1 MYILLLGPPRQ
12 NSFFFRKLLEIID
25 NLFIIIFRHKKY
37 NYIKFFNNFST
48 FDAQENKKSFRCQ
61 IWHQSVNVDTFG
73 VNIDTWHLWHLT
85 LFWHFFVDTLTPV
98 SILTLF
104 YWHFWHGVNFDTL
117 VFDTFDTFW
126 HLSSPNVKYL
136 IVSCLF
142 EKVGYHS
149 SRSLNGRKWWFL

>member
-1 MYILLLGPPRQ
+1 MKNMFSLIFERFLKKYAFYSLVPQGKIH
-12 NSFFFRKLLEIID
+12 FFSRKLLEIID

-61 IWHQSVNVDTFG
+61 LWHQSVNVDTFG

-85 LFWHFFVDTLTPV
+85 PFWHFFVDTFDTV

-104 YWHFWHGVNFDTL
+104 LTLFDFDYWLD
-117 VFDTFDTFW
+117 FDTFFWLDTW
-126 HLSSPNVKYL
+126 AAL
-136 IVSCLF
+136 
-142 EKVGYHS
+142 E
-149 SRSLNGRKWWFL
+149 